1 MAAAIGRET
10 DVRSRPLQGAIV
22 ERFIDAPDVMARRR
36 PSMNCVVERAL
47 AASHAV
53 AGDYG
58 FLTAMRKR

>member
-1 MAAAIGRET
+1 MRCLH
-10 DVRSRPLQGAIV
+10 SIV